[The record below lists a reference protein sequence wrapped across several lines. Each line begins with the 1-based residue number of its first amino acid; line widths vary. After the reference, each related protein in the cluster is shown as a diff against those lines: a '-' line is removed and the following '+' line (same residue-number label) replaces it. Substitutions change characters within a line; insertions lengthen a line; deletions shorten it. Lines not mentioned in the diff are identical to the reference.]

1 MKNEQLN
8 RLLKIAARTKDPVL
22 ILDRDTDAT
31 FAVMELDRY
40 EQMLDMEPAY
50 DKMSEGEIL
59 DKINRDIAVWR
70 SRQESENVD
79 DCDGGLNC
87 WSEPVSAPERDI
99 LAESQV
105 KSNFSSF
112 KDILHGTAPVVE
124 PLPEPTVV
132 PITEPVAEKVDETA
146 NLSPE
151 IPVIEDRSNEEEVD
165 LSDVPHDEEPDKFY
179 LEPV

>member
-70 SRQESENVD
+70 SRQEAEAVD
-79 DCDGGLNC
+79 ETDAIVNE
-87 WSEPVSAPERDI
+87 WSEPVSAPEADV
-99 LAESQV
+99 LAEKQT
-105 KSNFSSF
+105 KSNFPSF
-112 KDILHGTAPVVE
+112 KDIIAKAPTTPEPIIEPVVE
-124 PLPEPTVV
+124 KIE
-132 PITEPVAEKVDETA
+132 ETA
-146 NLSPE
+146 NISPE